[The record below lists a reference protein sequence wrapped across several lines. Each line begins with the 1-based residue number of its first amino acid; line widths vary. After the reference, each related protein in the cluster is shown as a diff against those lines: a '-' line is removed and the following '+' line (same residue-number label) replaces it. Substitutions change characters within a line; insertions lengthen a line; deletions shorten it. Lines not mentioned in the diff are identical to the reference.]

1 MIIYKTPTKGI
12 QTRINILILG
22 ERSRPRAA
30 RDTSLDYDESRRVT
44 FTDEASDERQRS
56 AAGAGSGLR

>member
-1 MIIYKTPTKGI
+1 MISYID
-12 QTRINILILG
+12 ILG

-30 RDTSLDYDESRRVT
+30 RDTVDYDESRRVT

>member
-1 MIIYKTPTKGI
+1 MTSTLWSMISYID
-12 QTRINILILG
+12 ILG

-30 RDTSLDYDESRRVT
+30 RDTVDYDESRRVT

>member
-1 MIIYKTPTKGI
+1 MISYID
-12 QTRINILILG
+12 ILG